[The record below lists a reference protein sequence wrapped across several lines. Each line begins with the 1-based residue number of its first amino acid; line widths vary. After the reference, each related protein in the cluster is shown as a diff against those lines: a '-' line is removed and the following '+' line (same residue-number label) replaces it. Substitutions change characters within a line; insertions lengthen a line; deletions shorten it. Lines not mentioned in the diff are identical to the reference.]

1 MNIDE
6 VVDTTNSTLT
16 VERTRPGLRSPPV
29 SALRRL
35 SAVAFVPKLLVQMV
49 SHQLQTRCL
58 QEVQLL
64 SEWQQHQR
72 PRGLDDDDGA
82 GTSCVLDFSS
92 GSMAAQSAL
101 PSGSTTTQEPVVYDM
116 TALMQDD
123 EQRSAFKTGLWSL
136 LVGHPGARSADDWVG
151 VNYASTTLPNDAR
164 TRQCPETIALPRRP
178 ILTTL
183 AVALWRLQSFHRS
196 EPDTSEAGLGGDEDP
211 EHR

>member
-6 VVDTTNSTLT
+6 VMDTTSSILT
-16 VERTRPGLRSPPV
+16 VERTRSVLRSPPV
-29 SALRRL
+29 GALRRL
-35 SAVAFVPKLLVQMV
+35 SAVAFIPKLLVHIV

-58 QEVQLL
+58 QEVQVL
-64 SEWQQHQR
+64 SEWQQSQR

-82 GTSCVLDFSS
+82 GTSCVLDFS
-92 GSMAAQSAL
+92 GSMATQTAL
-101 PSGSTTTQEPVVYDM
+101 ESGSTTTQEPVIYDM

-123 EQRSAFKTGLWSL
+123 EQRSTFQAGLWSL

-151 VNYASTTLPNDAR
+151 VNYASTTGPSDAR

-178 ILTTL
+178 ILTPL
-183 AVALWRLQSFHRS
+183 AVALWRLQSFHRT
-196 EPDTSEAGLGGDEDP
+196 ERDTREAGLGGDEDP